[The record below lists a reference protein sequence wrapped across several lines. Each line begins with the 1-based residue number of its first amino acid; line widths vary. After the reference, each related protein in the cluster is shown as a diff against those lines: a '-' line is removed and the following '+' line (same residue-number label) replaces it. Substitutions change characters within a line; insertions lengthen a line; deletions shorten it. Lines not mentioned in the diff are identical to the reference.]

1 MVYITLNG
9 EKIDYEDILSAAQ
22 NAQLAMGNETDGSNG
37 HWSNTETI
45 KYTLVGLLAGGQV
58 ICFTFIFY
66 FMQSILISF
75 SFYSKRQQ
83 VYLNWHQN
91 LDKLGSIWWRGAGD
105 EKGGALRRGDI
116 FSGERIKT
124 IENTIRGKYLGDQ
137 DAGNLGNLPT
147 V

>member
-1 MVYITLNG
+1 MGTICCSLSNPVFDKDSSNMPYITLNG
-9 EKIDYEDILSAAQ
+9 EKIEYEDILSAAQ
-22 NAQLAMGNETDGSNG
+22 NAQLAMGSETDESNG

-45 KYTLVGLLAGGQV
+45 KYTLVGLLAGG
-58 ICFTFIFY
+58 
-66 FMQSILISF
+66 
-75 SFYSKRQQ
+75 QQ

-124 IENTIRGKYLGDQ
+124 IESAIRAQYVGDQ
-137 DAGNLGNLPT
+137 AAGRLGNLPT